1 MLKYLDALV
10 KKVEVRALNRLFV
23 YHGDAYVELDRLQP
37 KTVDCVFCS
46 PNPVFYYEGAI
57 GIGGEASIEEYI
69 SNLVKVF
76 DKVKRVLKDSGSLFV
91 TIGDYHYDEPGGSML
106 CIPERFILAMR
117 EKGWIFRSRIIWH
130 RTGDNIKQDM
140 TRWKV
145 DYEYILFF
153 TKTPYY
159 NFIFSDFCKSSVI
172 HWQTDPVKG
181 EEFSTG
187 FPIDLIDNFL
197 KSVVPENGVVLDP
210 FAGTGSTGVSAL
222 RNRFYFVGIELH
234 EPTAKKM
241 YDRLRID

>member
-106 CIPERFILAMR
+106 CIPERFILAI
-117 EKGWIFRSRIIWH
+117 EKRVGYFA
-130 RTGDNIKQDM
+130 
-140 TRWKV
+140 
-145 DYEYILFF
+145 
-153 TKTPYY
+153 
-159 NFIFSDFCKSSVI
+159 
-172 HWQTDPVKG
+172 PVSYG
-181 EEFSTG
+181 
-187 FPIDLIDNFL
+187 I
-197 KSVVPENGVVLDP
+197 
-210 FAGTGSTGVSAL
+210 AL
-222 RNRFYFVGIELH
+222 VTI
-234 EPTAKKM
+234 
-241 YDRLRID
+241 

>member
-23 YHGDAYVELDRLQP
+23 YKGDANVELGRLQP

-46 PNPVFYYEGAI
+46 PTPVFYYEGVT
-57 GIGGEASIEEYI
+57 GIGGEESIEQYI

-76 DKVKRVLKDSGSLFV
+76 DKVDRVLKDTGSLFIN
-91 TIGDYHYDEPGGSML
+91 IGDYHHDEPGGTLL

-130 RTGDNIKQDM
+130 RTNDNIEQDN

-153 TKTPYY
+153 TKTPNY

-172 HWQTDPVKG
+172 HWQTDPVKDG
-181 EEFSTG
+181 EFSTG
-187 FPIDLIDNFL
+187 FPIELIDKFL
-197 KSVVPENGVVLDP
+197 KSVVPEDGVVLDP

-222 RNRFYFVGIELH
+222 RNGFYFVGIELH

-241 YDRLRID
+241 YNRLRLG